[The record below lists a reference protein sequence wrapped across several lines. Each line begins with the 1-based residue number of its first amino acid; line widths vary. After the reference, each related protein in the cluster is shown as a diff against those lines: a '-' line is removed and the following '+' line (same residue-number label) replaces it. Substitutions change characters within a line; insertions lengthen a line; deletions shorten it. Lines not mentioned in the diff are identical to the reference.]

1 MSAYFNLTMDE
12 RNGIQSA
19 EMLGYLGFDGAKVF
33 TLYNPRR
40 RLFRCG

>member
-12 RNGIQSA
+12 RNGTQSA
-19 EMLGYLGFDGAKVF
+19 EILSYLGFDGTKVF
-33 TLYNPRR
+33 TRSNPRR